1 MKSIIRYIL
10 LLSVFCGIIS
20 SCSFNEDF
28 LLPEPVKGDGNHLVI
43 ATVENFSAHDVAT
56 KATDDQERKIN
67 NITMLVFGKKGDD
80 MVLITNPLYVD
91 GEQLNFVINTTPV
104 EQGQYVSNL
113 QGAERQYFG
122 DFDDN
127 GGDLTACRIY
137 LVANMNTQLRA
148 RNFVVGTSESVLLDT
163 EYKLLANVPQGGADV
178 NAIDVPEGGFPMI
191 GSFDADLSPNSTLG
205 SGSQTAQ
212 TISLKKLFAKINVK
226 FLVQL
231 NKENIP
237 GGMNMVKTPYFAP
250 IEWSVSNIPNTL
262 NLRDSE
268 PQHVPVETV
277 FDTQKFTTFSYS
289 TTQAA
294 ASGRIENSD
303 AGTEY
308 LSFSFYVPEYKVL
321 PLTDRTHADY
331 AGVDPDLLQY
341 FKPQFFGNEGE
352 NPQQYP
358 TYITIKGRYSDHQGN
373 ISEVQYKLYL
383 GQNEIDDYQ
392 VLRNQQLNN
401 TATIRGLRSHSGG
414 IGDVSIDHR
423 VDVTSSGYS
432 IAMERETLLDSH
444 YEFRPMDITVQE
456 GAVVVVK
463 IPQPENGDVAWFA
476 AERAD
481 NPIGDA
487 SLYDSVKPGLRR
499 FFTDGLIAEIRSATS
514 AIQNYFVFH
523 GPEQNSDD
531 IVDQKT
537 YRIWFYFDENTGM
550 RYDDSMPSS
559 PTNTLFREDNILVD
573 FYDSYVN
580 YNNKNP
586 KTKDREFTFRQMA
599 MWTINGHLTQ
609 KQYSIE
615 YFEEY
620 LYNYAADDNFGVTR
634 DGMPWGLNN
643 VQLSNKYQAIYT
655 NQEDMEGLLE
665 IIVRIFGGSMTDY
678 FNTAFADVDA
688 RYDFYLSRDNIA
700 SPRDYNGLAFT
711 QEIAKTAGI
720 DNKKVTLSQNAESAV
735 EYCYNKNKRNDDG
748 EVETVHWYLP
758 AIDETEEILVDGFN
772 YFPVFQSKW
781 YWSSQPAYDKINY
794 TANFSVL
801 FGWLS
806 ASASGAFYRDDL
818 DRARATIV
826 TATSQSEQSGVDNAI
841 ASMSIQIEGRN
852 DATPGEEVPTN
863 LAPGYHPGNWER
875 TKSNRVRCA
884 YSDNGAV
891 IIPFP
896 LSQILGT
903 WTVKAASSANNP
915 LSDEFD
921 VTILR
926 SDDPSKGNVML
937 SSYLHRQYHD
947 PAYPQYANYDVQ
959 TGNLTIPMSQIVG
972 LYQYPY
978 QNQPRTAEITS
989 VLYNNNTSTS
999 NSLTLSYN
1007 NSNKS
1012 FTVSNNSHNLRGT
1025 YSRQIGTNRYRTYTL
1040 DPSYIQSFTKK

>member
-20 SCSFNEDF
+20 SCSFDEDF

-163 EYKLLANVPQGGADV
+163 EYHLLANVPQGGADV

-262 NLRDSE
+262 SLRDSE

-294 ASGRIENSD
+294 ANGRIENSD

-331 AGVDPDLLQY
+331 AVVDPDLLQY

-444 YEFRPMDITVQE
+444 FEFRPMDITVQE
-456 GAVVVVK
+456 GAVVVVR
-463 IPQPENGDVAWFA
+463 IPEPENNQTPWYA

-481 NPIGDA
+481 MLVGGA
-487 SLYDSVKPGLRR
+487 SLYDPTKPGLRK
-499 FFTDGLIAEIRSATS
+499 FFTDGLIDELRTATS
-514 AIQNYFVFH
+514 STQNYFVFH
-523 GPEQNSDD
+523 GPAQNSDGV
-531 IVDQKT
+531 VDQKT

-550 RYDDSMPSS
+550 RYDDSAGLST
-559 PTNTLFREDNILVD
+559 TNKLYRQDNILVD

-580 YNNKNP
+580 YNNGVP
-586 KTKDREFTFRQMA
+586 KTRDREFTFRQMA

-634 DGMPWGLNN
+634 DGMAWGLNN
-643 VQLSNKYQAIYT
+643 QQLSTQYQAIYADDDGIGGILGWLGWT
-655 NQEDMEGLLE
+655 NDE
-665 IIVRIFGGSMTDY
+665 F
-678 FNTAFADVDA
+678 FNTAFSSINAK
-688 RYDFYLSRDNIA
+688 YDFYLSRDGLNQQRNY
-700 SPRDYNGLAFT
+700 SGLAFT
-711 QEIAKTAGI
+711 QEIVNKTDI
-720 DNKKVTLSQNAESAV
+720 MNKTITLSQNAESAV
-735 EYCYNKNKRNDDG
+735 EYCYNKNKRNRYG
-748 EVETVHWYLP
+748 EVVKINWYLP

-781 YWSSQPAYDKINY
+781 YWSSQPAYDRCNY
-794 TANFSVL
+794 TASVYVS
-801 FGWLS
+801 WLGS
-806 ASASGAFYRDDL
+806 AEGYYFRDDL
-818 DRARATIV
+818 DRARATRV
-826 TATSQSEQSGVDNAI
+826 TGVEGDATHEDSGVTGAVVERDINVR
-841 ASMSIQIEGRN
+841 SGSNVDPGTER
-852 DATPGEEVPTN
+852 ATGETIT
-863 LAPGYHPGNWER
+863 YDPGNQLR
-875 TKSNRVRCA
+875 TASNRVRCV
-884 YSDNGAV
+884 YDPTGKPITGSDPARYIYGTYTVNISTSASGATTP
-891 IIPFP
+891 I
-896 LSQILGT
+896 T
-903 WTVKAASSANNP
+903 
-915 LSDEFD
+915 
-921 VTILR
+921 VTISK
-926 SDDPSKGNVML
+926 SDDASEGNVKL
-937 SSYLHRQYHD
+937 SNYLHTQYYSTN
-947 PAYPQYANYDVQ
+947 YPQYATYDES
-959 TGNLTIPMSQIVG
+959 TGRLTINMGQQIG
-972 LYQYPY
+972 
-978 QNQPRTAEITS
+978 T
-989 VLYNNNTSTS
+989 YNNRNVYSRVYNRNNQSTQQ
-999 NSLTLSYN
+999 TLVLIFNESTE
-1007 NSNKS
+1007 S
-1012 FTVSNNSHNLRGT
+1012 FTVSGNNVNLGGYYTTSDYFGT
-1025 YSRQIGTNRYRTYTL
+1025 EREISTKA
-1040 DPSYIQSFTKK
+1040 YIRSMIKQ